1 MKIKRILSQPI
12 SFLQLVLTLL
22 FVVSLLISN
31 VITSKQVLLPFGI
44 VMTGAVFIFPITYIL
59 SDLFSE
65 IYGYRWSRLTCYMGF
80 AANLFMVIVFSL
92 VIITPAPDFW
102 NHQEAFQTVL
112 GNTPR
117 ILFASLLAFVIG
129 DLVNDKVFRRM
140 KEKHPIDHKGFGW
153 RAIIS
158 SFAGEVIDSLIFL
171 PIAFL
176 GQMSINNLVVMLIM
190 QVLIKTG
197 YEIVILPITYKVVH
211 VVSKYENGKPVGKSK
226 TLYTYDNKQI
236 QN

>member
-1 MKIKRILSQPI
+1 MKKTSNV
-12 SFLQLVLTLL
+12 SFLQLILTLA
-22 FVVSLLISN
+22 FVVSLLVSN
-31 VITSKQVLLPFGI
+31 IITSKQVLLPFGI

-59 SDLFSE
+59 SDVFSE
-65 IYGYRWSRLTCYMGF
+65 IYGYRWSRITCYMGF

-129 DLVNDKVFRRM
+129 DLVNDRVFKRM
-140 KEKHPIDHKGFGW
+140 KEKHPTSHKGFGW

-158 SFAGEVIDSLIFL
+158 SFAGEVVDSLIFL

-176 GQMSINNLVVMLIM
+176 GQMPVSNLIVMLVA
-190 QVLIKTG
+190 QVFIKTS
-197 YEIVILPITYKVVH
+197 YEIIILPITYRIVKI
-211 VVSKYENGKPVGKSK
+211 VSKHEDKVAIS
-226 TLYTYDNKQI
+226 I
-236 QN
+236 

>member
-1 MKIKRILSQPI
+1 M
-12 SFLQLVLTLL
+12 
-22 FVVSLLISN
+22 
-31 VITSKQVLLPFGI
+31 
-44 VMTGAVFIFPITYIL
+44 A
-59 SDLFSE
+59 
-65 IYGYRWSRLTCYMGF
+65 F

-140 KEKHPIDHKGFGW
+140 KEKHPTSHKGFGW

-158 SFAGEVIDSLIFL
+158 SFVGEAVDSLIFL

-176 GQMSINNLVVMLIM
+176 GQMPISNLVVMLIV

-197 YEIVILPITYKVVH
+197 YEIVILPVTYRIVKI
-211 VVSKYENGKPVGKSK
+211 VSKHENKAA
-226 TLYTYDNKQI
+226 I
-236 QN
+236 

>member
-1 MKIKRILSQPI
+1 
-12 SFLQLVLTLL
+12 
-22 FVVSLLISN
+22 
-31 VITSKQVLLPFGI
+31 
-44 VMTGAVFIFPITYIL
+44 MTGAVFIFPITYIL

-92 VIITPAPDFW
+92 VIVTPAPSFW
-102 NHQEAFQTVL
+102 THQEAFQTVL

-129 DLVNDKVFRRM
+129 DLVNDKIFRRM
-140 KEKHPIDHKGFGW
+140 KEKHPTSHKGFGW

-158 SFAGEVIDSLIFL
+158 SFAGEAVDSLIFL

-176 GQMSINNLVVMLIM
+176 GQMPISNLVVMLIV

-197 YEIVILPITYKVVH
+197 YEIVILPITYRIVKI
-211 VVSKYENGKPVGKSK
+211 VSKHENKAA
-226 TLYTYDNKQI
+226 I
-236 QN
+236 

>member
-1 MKIKRILSQPI
+1 MKKTSNV
-12 SFLQLVLTLL
+12 SFLQLILTLV
-22 FVVSLLISN
+22 FVVSLLVSN
-31 VITSKQVLLPFGI
+31 IITSKQVLLPFGI

-59 SDLFSE
+59 SDVFSE
-65 IYGYRWSRLTCYMGF
+65 IYGYRWSRITCYMAF

-140 KEKHPIDHKGFGW
+140 KEKHPTSHKGFGW

-158 SFAGEVIDSLIFL
+158 SFVGEAVDSLIFL

-176 GQMSINNLVVMLIM
+176 GQMPISNLVVMLIV
-190 QVLIKTG
+190 QVFIKKG
-197 YEIVILPITYKVVH
+197 YEIVILPITYRIVKI
-211 VVSKYENGKPVGKSK
+211 VSKHENKAA
-226 TLYTYDNKQI
+226 I
-236 QN
+236 